1 MKHIMRTQI
10 NVARYGTANKWS
22 TICNCKTMIH
32 IMQLQTNELH
42 YATVKNVE
50 HAASANKW
58 STICNKK
65 QMKDIMLLKK
75 GAHYAIAY
83 KWRTISNC
91 EINEK
96 HYAIINKWST
106 HCKLQQMKHIMNC
119 KQMKT
124 NMQLQTNE
132 ARSANAN
139 NRSTQC
145 ILKK

>member
-58 STICNKK
+58 STICNCKTNERHYAPKK
-65 QMKDIMLLKK
+65 RSTLCDSIQMK
-75 GAHYAIAY
+75 
-83 KWRTISNC
+83 
-91 EINEK
+91 
-96 HYAIINKWST
+96 
-106 HCKLQQMKHIMNC
+106 
-119 KQMKT
+119 
-124 NMQLQTNE
+124 
-132 ARSANAN
+132 N
-139 NRSTQC
+139 NIELRN
-145 ILKK
+145 